1 MELRH
6 LRAFCAVAQ
15 EMHVTKAAKRLRMAQ
30 PALTQQIRLLE
41 RDMGLQLVL
50 PSGRGIKLTQA
61 GSFFHKEAEALLT
74 NLHNACLKT
83 KELSRGESGT
93 LRIGVTEG
101 ASFNPSLAAAFTAY
115 RTSYPGVQ
123 LTFSQSHSP
132 ELAANLR
139 NDLIDV
145 AFMCPLPDPEG
156 LSMSRLYNE
165 EMTLAFPIEHRFNS
179 QAAISLNDL
188 QDEPLLLISH
198 GNTVHSLES
207 ELTAACEKLNFSPR
221 VAQTVPEF
229 MLALN
234 LVASGVG
241 LTFVPTYM
249 TSIHTKRICYK
260 RLEPAED
267 ITMETVIALRADEA
281 STAAHNLHSLAGK
294 LFTKRGRPSRA
305 RSAIQ

>member
-6 LRAFCAVAQ
+6 LKAFCAVAQ
-15 EMHVTKAAKRLRMAQ
+15 EMHVTKAAKRLKMAQ

-41 RDMGLQLVL
+41 KDLGLQLIQ
-50 PSGRGIKLTQA
+50 PDGRGIKLTQA

-74 NLHNACLKT
+74 NLHNACLKA
-83 KELSRGESGT
+83 KELARGQSGT

-115 RTSYPGVQ
+115 RESYPGVQ

-132 ELAANLR
+132 ELAAHLR
-139 NDLIDV
+139 NNLIDV
-145 AFMCPLPDPEG
+145 AFMCPLSDPEG
-156 LSMSRLYNE
+156 LTMSPLYNE
-165 EMTLAFPIEHRFNS
+165 EMMLAFPIEHRFNG
-179 QAAISLNDL
+179 QATISLQDL

-207 ELTAACEKLNFSPR
+207 ALTAACEKLRFSPR
-221 VAQTVPEF
+221 IAQTVPEF

-241 LTFVPTYM
+241 STFVPMYM

-267 ITMETVIALRADEA
+267 ITMETVVALRTDEA
-281 STAAHNLHSLAGK
+281 STAAHNLNSLACK
-294 LFTKRGRPSRA
+294 HFTKRAKSSKA
-305 RSAIQ
+305 RLAN